1 MPTKQFSK
9 GCWAEESWLSGH
21 LCKSIDEKAS
31 RKDNGKHTSARP
43 PEGLCVG
50 PVLALRAQGVGERW
64 AVSRQVENWNGLEE
78 QLHCLLISKWKGD
91 VGAIWH
97 RNWEVR
103 LFLNQSRKMFR
114 ELELDLPNL
123 SEAWQSL
130 LEKWT
135 AVGWG
140 WTAVRETCLGSL
152 LGHHMKA
159 GTLRGTPAGFTLEQA
174 EGTKLV

>member
-1 MPTKQFSK
+1 MRKHRGRTMENTQVLGPLK
-9 GCWAEESWLSGH
+9 GCAWDQSWPWGLRGWASGGQWAD
-21 LCKSIDEKAS
+21 KWRTGTDWRSSFTVFWSASEKGTWGPF
-31 RKDNGKHTSARP
+31 DTGTGK
-43 PEGLCVG
+43 C
-50 PVLALRAQGVGERW
+50 
-64 AVSRQVENWNGLEE
+64 
-78 QLHCLLISKWKGD
+78 D
-91 VGAIWH
+91 F
-97 RNWEVR
+97 
-103 LFLNQSRKMFR
+103 FLNQSRKMFR